1 VKLSLGPVAP
11 AVGLGD
17 NLGGRARQSDYPR
30 GNGRHSLLRYGE
42 PMPGPATTLQRD
54 PPIGERLRAL
64 RQRRRLSQLA
74 LAETAGISQRHLS
87 FVESGRSMPSR
98 ELVLSLARHLDA
110 TPRER
115 NTLLVAAGFAPI
127 HRESAWSAPALEPAR
142 AAVELV
148 LRAYEPFPAL
158 AVDRHWTLVMANAAV
173 TPLLTQVAPTLLTPP
188 VNVLRLSL
196 HPDGLAP
203 RIINGAEWHEHVLQR
218 LETQIKSSGDPTLER
233 LHAELRDYPCPAQ
246 RTTSAP
252 SPLRDIAVPLLLAS
266 EHGVL
271 SFIGITTLF
280 GSPVDITL
288 SELAIEAFLPADANT
303 ADALRTLAGGGRA

>member
-1 VKLSLGPVAP
+1 
-11 AVGLGD
+11 
-17 NLGGRARQSDYPR
+17 
-30 GNGRHSLLRYGE
+30 
-42 PMPGPATTLQRD
+42 MPSSATTLQRD
-54 PPIGERLRAL
+54 PPIGDRLRGL

-98 ELVLSLARHLDA
+98 ELVLSLARHLDV

-173 TPLLTQVAPTLLTPP
+173 APLLALVAPTLLAPP

-218 LETQIKSSGDPTLER
+218 LESQIKTSGDPTLER
-233 LHAELRDYPCPAQ
+233 LHAELNDYPTPAQ
-246 RTTSAP
+246 RTTSAT
-252 SPLRDIAVPLLLAS
+252 SPLRDVAVPLLLET

-271 SFIGITTLF
+271 SFIGITTIF

-288 SELAIEAFLPADANT
+288 SELAIEAFLPADTST
-303 ADALRTLAGGGRA
+303 ADALRALATAQPPGAADDGE

>member
-1 VKLSLGPVAP
+1 MPTSP
-11 AVGLGD
+11 AG
-17 NLGGRARQSDYPR
+17 
-30 GNGRHSLLRYGE
+30 
-42 PMPGPATTLQRD
+42 MLQRD

-74 LAETAGISQRHLS
+74 LAETAGVSQRHLS

-98 ELVLSLARHLDA
+98 ELVLSLARHLET

-158 AVDRHWTLVMANAAV
+158 AVDRHWTLVMANTAI
-173 TPLLTQVAPTLLTPP
+173 TPLLAHVAPALLAPP
-188 VNVLRLSL
+188 INVLRLSL

-218 LETQIKSSGDPTLER
+218 LEAQIRTSGDPTLER
-233 LHAELRDYPCPAQ
+233 LHAELRDYPIPLQ
-246 RTTSAP
+246 RTTSAV
-252 SPLRDIAVPLLLAS
+252 SPLRDVAVPLLLES
-266 EHGVL
+266 DHGVL
-271 SFIGITTLF
+271 SFIGITTIF

-288 SELAIEAFLPADANT
+288 SELAIEAFLPADAST
-303 ADALRTLAGGGRA
+303 AQALRAIAAGNGATAAGAGD